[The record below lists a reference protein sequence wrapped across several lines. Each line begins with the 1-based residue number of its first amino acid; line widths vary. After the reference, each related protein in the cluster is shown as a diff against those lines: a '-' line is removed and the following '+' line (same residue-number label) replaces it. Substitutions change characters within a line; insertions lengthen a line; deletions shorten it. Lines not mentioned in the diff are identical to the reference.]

1 MAVSSIK
8 KIDLIGLER
17 DRMDILSFL
26 QNRGQLEIISSPAA
40 GTAQPGVGK
49 TAGAEPMELED
60 AISFLGA
67 YSRPG
72 GVFSKMLKQR
82 VMISAAQLRQEA
94 AAFDVRAFLDE
105 LNKFRLQYQELQR
118 RKERFNQER
127 IALMPWRFLETRLD
141 DLRNPSS
148 LFGVFLGTVDLR
160 EKDNLLRDISGGG
173 APAHLEIV
181 NTADGTL
188 YAAVVYLAKNFERI
202 EGLLKGRKFNFVVL
216 GAGEETVRERL
227 LEVNIESLILDDK
240 MQDIRGQFCRMS
252 EQALRLMLVHD
263 YLLCLRE
270 RMSVSGTL
278 EKQAYT
284 FSLCAWARRKDIPGL
299 EEELYRKFPESAV
312 FLSDPFPGENIPSAL
327 ENRPLLQPFEV
338 VTDLYGKPVYGGIDP
353 SGLLAPFFLVSFG
366 FCIADAGYG
375 LLILAA
381 AAFLFSRRPPP
392 PEKIFLRLMVWMG
405 IFTVIAGMITGGFF
419 GDLIGRLPESFA
431 WAKRLQRK
439 LAIIDPV
446 KDSMLFLG
454 ATLIFGFLQ
463 VACGVAVKF
472 CRDLK
477 RDRFAAFALDLPSLF
492 VQFSMLGLCLV
503 FTGMGPA
510 WLAGYALYSFVAAGA
525 LIVFYNWRS
534 NKDISLKI
542 FWSGFGL
549 YSIVTGNFL
558 SDTLSFSRIFALGL
572 TGSLLGAAINTMLFP
587 SGPVNGIGGIIGAA
601 AAVGVLFAAHILNMA
616 ISLLGAYV
624 HTSRLQYLEFFGKFF
639 EAGGRPFRAFRQEGK
654 YTYIT
659 TAADQTVRPVT
670 TK

>member
-1 MAVSSIK
+1 MAVSRIK

-17 DRMDILSFL
+17 DRMEILSFL
-26 QNRGQLEIISSPAA
+26 QNRGQLEIISPPSS
-40 GTAQPGVGK
+40 GTPQSGIGK
-49 TAGAEPMELED
+49 TAGVEPLELED

-67 YSRPG
+67 HSRPG
-72 GVFSKMLKQR
+72 GSFSKMLKQR
-82 VMISAAQLRQEA
+82 VMVSAAQLRQES
-94 AAFDVRAFLDE
+94 AAFDVRSFLDE
-105 LNKFRLQYQELQR
+105 LNNFRLQYQELQR
-118 RKERFNQER
+118 RKERFQQER
-127 IALMPWRFLETRLD
+127 ISLMPWRFLETRLD
-141 DLRNPSS
+141 DLRSPSS
-148 LFGVFLGTVDLR
+148 SCGIFLGTVDLR
-160 EKDNLLRDISGGG
+160 EKDNLLRDISGAGV
-173 APAHLEIV
+173 PAHMETV
-181 NTADGTL
+181 NISDDTV
-188 YAAVVYLAKNFERI
+188 YAAVVYLARDFEKM
-202 EGLLKGRKFNFVVL
+202 EALLKDRKFNFTVL
-216 GAGEETVRERL
+216 GTGEETVRERL
-227 LEVNIESLILDDK
+227 LEVNIEILILDDK
-240 MQDIRGQFCRMS
+240 MHDLRGQFCRMS

-263 YLLCLRE
+263 HLFCLRE
-270 RMSVSGTL
+270 RMAVSGTL

-284 FSLCAWARRKDIPGL
+284 FSLCAWVRRKDIAGL
-299 EEELYRKFPESAV
+299 KEDLSGKFPESAV
-312 FLSDPFPGENIPSAL
+312 FLSDPLPGENVPSAL

-375 LLILAA
+375 LIILAI
-381 AAFLFSRRPPP
+381 AAFLFSRRPPAA
-392 PEKIFLRLMVWMG
+392 ERMFLRLMVWMG
-405 IFTVIAGMITGGFF
+405 IFTVIAGAVTGSFF

-431 WAKRLQRK
+431 WAKGLQRR
-439 LAIIDPV
+439 LALMDPV

-477 RDRFAAFALDLPSLF
+477 RDMFAAFALDLPSLF

-503 FTGMGPA
+503 FTGMGPG
-510 WLAGYALYSFVAAGA
+510 WLAGYALYSFCAAGA
-525 LIVFYNWRS
+525 LIIFYNWRS
-534 NKDISLKI
+534 NNDISLKI

-549 YSIVTGNFL
+549 YSIITGNFL

-572 TGSLLGAAINTMLFP
+572 TGSLLGTAINTMLFP

-601 AAVGVLFAAHILNMA
+601 VAIGVLFAAHILNMA

-639 EAGGRPFRAFRQEGK
+639 EAGGRPFKAFRQEGK

-659 TAADQTVRPVT
+659 TAADQAAQPVT